1 MYHYDVL
8 SGLDYIVMLPPGAR
22 VTPFAIDRKHR
33 LELEF
38 LNPRLEINQSAVT
51 SVENDIARNGI

>member
-1 MYHYDVL
+1 
-8 SGLDYIVMLPPGAR
+8 LDYIVMLPPGAR

-38 LNPRLEINQSAVT
+38 FNPRLEINQSAVT